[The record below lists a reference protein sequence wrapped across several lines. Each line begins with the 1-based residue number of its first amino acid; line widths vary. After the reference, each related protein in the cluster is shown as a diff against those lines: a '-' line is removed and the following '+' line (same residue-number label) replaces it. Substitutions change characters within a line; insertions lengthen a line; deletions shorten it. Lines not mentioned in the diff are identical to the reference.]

1 MKVGDLVS
9 PVEPA
14 TYKGKEFVS
23 ALVVNKRPSAVT
35 FGGTEV
41 LVLHEDGDTEW
52 FPTWMMK
59 MEVISESR

>member
-23 ALVVNKRPSAVT
+23 ALVISKRPASDP
-35 FGGTEV
+35 FGRAEV

-52 FPTWMMK
+52 IPMWMMR
-59 MEVISESR
+59 MEKINDA